1 MQFVNYHVINPENP
15 HRQEEELLN
24 RLRQSDRNAFAELY
38 RKYWRRL
45 FDSAYKR
52 LLLREECEE
61 IIQEIFVDI
70 WEKRETLI
78 ITVSLE
84 AYLFGALRYRIYNLI
99 RSRKIRNAYLD
110 HLTNTQEVE
119 QNYIEDSLY
128 YEELA
133 GALAKS
139 IENLPEKIRKV
150 YQLSRRENLSYK
162 EISVRLNIPLDTV
175 EKQMGKA
182 IRIIRAN
189 LKDFTLLL
197 ILLAERGFK

>member
-1 MQFVNYHVINPENP
+1 MLY
-15 HRQEEELLN
+15 

-110 HLTNTQEVE
+110 HLAHTHEVE

-162 EISVRLNIPLDTV
+162 EISAQLNIPVDTV

-197 ILLAERGFK
+197 ILLAERGFR